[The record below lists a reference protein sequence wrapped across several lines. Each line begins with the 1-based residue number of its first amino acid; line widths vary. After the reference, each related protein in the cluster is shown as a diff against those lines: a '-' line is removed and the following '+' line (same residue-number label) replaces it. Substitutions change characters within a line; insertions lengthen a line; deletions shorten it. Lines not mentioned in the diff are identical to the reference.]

1 MGLRMRHA
9 EPAQHVG
16 KLVLQPC
23 ASIEHGASQPRGDQA
38 LAARLT
44 IVAVGDRSRQELSK
58 AAGRIGCKRHCHR
71 RAVGNDQPADA
82 KAFLEAHS
90 LPWAQAYL
98 GGRASDTDDVLSR
111 YAISFIPTYILL
123 GPDGKLI
130 HRGDN
135 LDAVAEIL
143 RRELK

>member
-1 MGLRMRHA
+1 VATG
-9 EPAQHVG
+9 
-16 KLVLQPC
+16 
-23 ASIEHGASQPRGDQA
+23 PR
-38 LAARLT
+38 
-44 IVAVGDRSRQELSK
+44 VGDVAPDFTAANLAGGTITLGSLKGRYVLLDFWATWCAPCVASLPALRRIHDTFEAGNRLSVL
-58 AAGRIGCKRHCHR
+58 GL
-71 RAVGNDQPADA
+71 NLDDQPTDA
-82 KAFLEAHS
+82 KAFLEARS
-90 LPWAQAYL
+90 LPWAQAFL
-98 GGRASDTDDVLSR
+98 GGSASDTDDVLSR

>member
-1 MGLRMRHA
+1 MFILH
-9 EPAQHVG
+9 
-16 KLVLQPC
+16 
-23 ASIEHGASQPRGDQA
+23 D
-38 LAARLT
+38 
-44 IVAVGDRSRQELSK
+44 
-58 AAGRIGCKRHCHR
+58 
-71 RAVGNDQPADA
+71 
-82 KAFLEAHS
+82 
-90 LPWAQAYL
+90 WY
-98 GGRASDTDDVLSR
+98 R